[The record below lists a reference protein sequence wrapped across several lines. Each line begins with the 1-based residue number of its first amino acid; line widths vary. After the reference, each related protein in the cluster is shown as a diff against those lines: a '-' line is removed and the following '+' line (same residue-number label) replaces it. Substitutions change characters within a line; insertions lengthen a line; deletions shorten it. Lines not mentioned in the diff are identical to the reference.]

1 MRTTFSGAMRL
12 AIKEVMVKNH
22 FVFVIGQGTRL
33 NKYLLTVIV
42 D

>member
-1 MRTTFSGAMRL
+1 VRTTFSGAIRL
-12 AIKEVMVKNH
+12 AIKEVMVKND
-22 FVFVIGQGTRL
+22 FVFVIGRGIRL